1 PGGAASTRAAWAR
14 WGKPTEE
21 SDAGSARYPDPART
35 APIAGRGAHRRAA
48 CGQPCPHQR
57 KHFHPAAGRH
67 AAGAGGAGHRAD
79 ARPRADE
86 PRPAAVGAILS
97 ADRRQQSRLRARRAL
112 RRDRDHSP
120 RTRAAGSLTRTE
132 GDGAQRRPASPPET
146 CRIREL
152 NGCGAFNS
160 RQGQI
165 SGGGGRAHPDQS
177 FLSLSPNMPWA
188 APLTVSRASS
198 SLSLASALPCWALPS
213 ASVSLSSV
221 TLPKPSL
228 AWPLSLSFAF
238 SNFSSALIAN
248 LLESPHRSCALR
260 RV

>member
-86 PRPAAVGAILS
+86 PRSAAVGGILS
-97 ADRRQQSRLRARRAL
+97 ADRRQHSRLRARRAP
-112 RRDRDHSP
+112 RRDRDHSA
-120 RTRAAGSLTRTE
+120 RTRASGSLTRAAPRATGPTQPRIVPAAPE
-132 GDGAQRRPASPPET
+132 RRARPGGAATGPPELRTATGPGAAPPPET
-146 CRIREL
+146 
-152 NGCGAFNS
+152 
-160 RQGQI
+160 
-165 SGGGGRAHPDQS
+165 
-177 FLSLSPNMPWA
+177 
-188 APLTVSRASS
+188 
-198 SLSLASALPCWALPS
+198 
-213 ASVSLSSV
+213 
-221 TLPKPSL
+221 
-228 AWPLSLSFAF
+228 
-238 SNFSSALIAN
+238 
-248 LLESPHRSCALR
+248 
-260 RV
+260 